1 MLVAMNN
8 LSSAGELLCL
18 YKDLSDKDEK
28 ILDILLYSQLKFFV
42 VATTEGSIYVFNYAP
57 NGQVEANRML
67 IHTFT
72 DHYKS
77 VPSLAKIE
85 RYPNLLISASYDQSI
100 RIWSLTTLSLQYTLE
115 IPSNLTYLRITD
127 DAHYILCGKSDGV

>member
-1 MLVAMNN
+1 MNN

-72 DHYKS
+72 EHYKS

>member
-1 MLVAMNN
+1 MLVSMNN

-28 ILDILLYSQLKFFV
+28 ILDILLYSNLKFFV
-42 VATTEGSIYVFNYAP
+42 VATTEGNIYVFNYAP

>member
-72 DHYKS
+72 EHYKS